1 MSSASSEQ
9 QVLVTV
15 TGPDNPGITA
25 ALAAVVAE
33 RGASLLDIEQVVVHG
48 QLILALL
55 LGLNGDENEPVLKD
69 LLFEAKSLGLS
80 LEFKVL
86 AVKTP
91 AEESEPHRY
100 AITAVSDRIEASAVQ
115 VVAQV
120 LAEFNLNMETIKQL
134 SDDRLGC
141 FEIIA
146 ADTGS
151 GHQISELRRRLV
163 EEASHLE
170 IDLAVESES
179 LLRRS
184 KRLVVMDMD
193 STLIRIEVIDE
204 LARLH
209 GVVDKVSA
217 ITAKA
222 MAGEI
227 GFEGSLRERVSL
239 LKGLEM
245 ERVMGLAN
253 DLPLTEGAED
263 MLAVLKTLGYK
274 TGVISG
280 GFTVAADALKETL
293 GLDYAYANTLSCV
306 DGKLTGGLEGPI
318 VTPQRKA
325 DLLDTIAQG
334 EGISL
339 DQTIAI
345 GDGANDM
352 AMLERAGLG
361 IAFHAKATLKAAADT
376 AVSRGGLDRILFMLG
391 LHARD
396 VDKILKRQS

>member
-1 MSSASSEQ
+1 MSSGSSKQE
-9 QVLVTV
+9 VLVTV
-15 TGPDNPGITA
+15 TGPDHPGITA
-25 ALAAVVAE
+25 ALASVVAE
-33 RGASLLDIEQVVVHG
+33 RGARLLDIEQVVVHG

-55 LGLNGDENEPVLKD
+55 LGLDGEDNEPVLKD
-69 LLFEAKSLGLS
+69 LLFEAKALGLS

-86 AVKTP
+86 EVQP
-91 AEESEPHRY
+91 PSEVRPPRRY
-100 AITAVSDRIEASAVQ
+100 AITAVADTIEASAVH
-115 VVAQV
+115 VVSRV
-120 LAEFNLNMETIKQL
+120 LAEFNLNIETIKQL
-134 SDDRLGC
+134 SDGRLGC
-141 FEIIA
+141 FEVIA
-146 ADTGS
+146 SDAAEGDRS
-151 GHQISELRRRLV
+151 LELRRRLV

-170 IDLAVESES
+170 IDLAVESEN

-209 GVVDKVSA
+209 GVVEQVSA

-227 GFEGSLRERVSL
+227 GFESSLRERVAL

-245 ERVMGLAN
+245 ERVMALAA
-253 DLPLTEGAED
+253 DLPLTEGASD

-293 GLDYAYANTLSCV
+293 GLDYAYANTLATA
-306 DGKLTGGLEGPI
+306 DGRLTGELEGPI

-334 EGISL
+334 EGIQL

-361 IAFHAKATLKAAADT
+361 IAFHAKAKLKAAADT
-376 AVSRGGLDRILFMLG
+376 AVSRGGLERILFMLG
-391 LHARD
+391 LHSRD
-396 VDKILKRQS
+396 VESILKRQG

>member
-1 MSSASSEQ
+1 
-9 QVLVTV
+9 
-15 TGPDNPGITA
+15 
-25 ALAAVVAE
+25 
-33 RGASLLDIEQVVVHG
+33 
-48 QLILALL
+48 
-55 LGLNGDENEPVLKD
+55 
-69 LLFEAKSLGLS
+69 
-80 LEFKVL
+80 
-86 AVKTP
+86 
-91 AEESEPHRY
+91 
-100 AITAVSDRIEASAVQ
+100 
-115 VVAQV
+115 
-120 LAEFNLNMETIKQL
+120 METIKKL
-134 SDDRLGC
+134 SDGRLGC
-141 FEIIA
+141 FEVIA
-146 ADTGS
+146 SDS
-151 GHQISELRRRLV
+151 GPRDRILEVRRRLI

-170 IDLAVESES
+170 LDIAVESES

-184 KRLVVMDMD
+184 KRLIVMDMD

-209 GVVDKVSA
+209 GVAEKVSA

-227 GFEGSLRERVSL
+227 GFEGSLRERVAL

-245 ERVMGLAN
+245 ERVMALAK
-253 DLPLTEGAED
+253 DLPLTEGASD
-263 MLAVLKTLGYK
+263 MLVVLKTLGYK

-280 GFTVAADALKETL
+280 GFTVAADALRETL
-293 GLDYAYANTLSCV
+293 GLDYAYANTLACI
-306 DGKLTGGLEGPI
+306 DGKLTGELEGPI

-334 EGISL
+334 EGIQL

-361 IAFHAKATLKAAADT
+361 IAFHAKAKLKAAADT

-396 VDKILKRQS
+396 VASILKRQG

>member
-1 MSSASSEQ
+1 MSALPESQ

-15 TGPDNPGITA
+15 TGADNPGITA
-25 ALAAVVAE
+25 ALAAVVAD

-55 LGLNGDENEPVLKD
+55 LGISGEQNELVLKD
-69 LLFEAKSLGLS
+69 LLFEAKALGLS

-86 AVKTP
+86 DEKVSLVENSP
-91 AEESEPHRY
+91 RRY
-100 AITAVSDRIEASAVQ
+100 AITTVADRIEASAVQ
-115 VVAQV
+115 VVSHV
-120 LAEFNLNMETIKQL
+120 LAEFNLNIESIKQL
-134 SDDRLGC
+134 SDGRLGC
-141 FEIIA
+141 FEVIA
-146 ADTGS
+146 AEVGDTDRS
-151 GHQISELRRRLV
+151 LELRRRLV

-170 IDLAVESES
+170 IDLAVESEN

-209 GVVDKVSA
+209 GVVDKVSL
-217 ITAKA
+217 ITARA
-222 MAGEI
+222 MAGEV
-227 GFEGSLRERVSL
+227 GFEASLRERVAL
-239 LKGLEM
+239 LKGLPM
-245 ERVMGLAN
+245 ERVMEVAQ
-253 DLPLTEGAED
+253 DLPLTEGASD
-263 MLAVLKTLGYK
+263 LLAVLKTLGYK

-280 GFTVAADALKETL
+280 GFTVAADALKDTL
-293 GLDYAYANTLSCV
+293 GLDYAYANTLECA
-306 DGKLTGGLEGPI
+306 DGKLTGGLVGPI

-334 EGISL
+334 EGIHL

-361 IAFHAKATLKAAADT
+361 IAFHAKPTLKAAADT

-391 LHARD
+391 LHSRD
-396 VDKILKRQS
+396 VDAILKRQA

>member
-1 MSSASSEQ
+1 MALVESGTHR
-9 QVLVTV
+9 VLVTV
-15 TGPDNPGITA
+15 SGADTPGITA
-25 ALAAVVAE
+25 SLAAVVADSGT
-33 RGASLLDIEQVVVHG
+33 RLLDVEQVVVHG

-55 LGLNGDENEPVLKD
+55 IGIGADQKNEAVLKD
-69 LLFEAKSLGLS
+69 LLFTAKAMGLGMEFRV
-80 LEFKVL
+80 LE
-86 AVKTP
+86 
-91 AEESEPHRY
+91 EGGRESAAKNRY
-100 AITAVSDRIEASAVQ
+100 AITCVADEIGARGVQ
-115 VVAQV
+115 VVSQV
-120 LAEFNLNMETIKQL
+120 LAEFKVNIESIKQL
-134 SDDRLGC
+134 SASGLGC
-141 FEIIA
+141 FEVIVSENHGEARTRDLHRALVA
-146 ADTGS
+146 ATQNLD
-151 GHQISELRRRLV
+151 
-163 EEASHLE
+163 

-209 GVVDKVSA
+209 GVLEKVA
-217 ITAKA
+217 GITKRA

-227 GFEGSLRERVSL
+227 DFEGSLRERVAL

-245 ERVMGLAN
+245 ERIEELAS
-253 DLPLTEGAED
+253 DLPLTEGAREL
-263 MLAVLKTLGYK
+263 LAVLKTLGYK

-280 GFTVAADALKETL
+280 GFMVGADALKEQL
-293 GLDYAYANTLSCV
+293 GLDYAYANRLEHV
-306 DGKLTGGLEGPI
+306 DGRLTGNLVGPI

-325 DLLDTIAQG
+325 DLLETIAQG

-361 IAFHAKATLKAAADT
+361 IAFHAKAKLKEAADT
-376 AVSRGGLDRILFMLG
+376 AVSRGGLDRILFLLG
-391 LHARD
+391 LHTRD
-396 VDKILKRQS
+396 VDSIINR